1 VYPDERVSS
10 FINSN
15 FIPVKI
21 HVKENPGGFQRF
33 GAQWTPTIIIADSNG
48 TDRHRFEG
56 FLPVDDFLAQLELG
70 LARIDFASGKFPEA
84 EKRFRA
90 IAERFSNSEVAPEA
104 LYWAGVSRYKG
115 SNDAGALTDTAAAF
129 KSRYKDSAWA
139 KKASVWAA

>member
-1 VYPDERVSS
+1 MYPDERVSS

-21 HVKENPGGFQRF
+21 HVKENPDGFKRF
-33 GAQWTPTIIIADSNG
+33 GAQWTPTVIVADSGG
-48 TDRHRFEG
+48 TERYRFEG

-70 LARIDFASGKFPEA
+70 LAKSDFANGKFAEA
-84 EKRFRA
+84 EKRFRG

-104 LYWAGVSRYKG
+104 LYWAGVSKYKG
-115 SNDAGALTDTAAAF
+115 SNDAGALKDTATAF